1 MVDFHK
7 KNLLSLANKAVRQ
20 NKKFKYDLLK
30 AALIAISFGA
40 VFGVINN
47 IDQFA
52 KRRFGVLADYN
63 DFKKTTSASG
73 SDLYFR
79 MCMDGKGHKE
89 PY

>member
-20 NKKFKYDLLK
+20 NDKFKYDLLK
-30 AALIAISFGA
+30 AALIAISIGA

-52 KRRFGVLADYN
+52 KRRFGVLTDYN
-63 DFKKTTSASG
+63 DCKKMTGASG
-73 SDLYFR
+73 SNLYFR
-79 MCMDGKGHKE
+79 MCMDAKGHKE

>member
-1 MVDFHK
+1 MVDLHK
-7 KNLLSLANKAVRQ
+7 KNLLSLANKAVRK
-20 NKKFKYDLLK
+20 NNKFKYDLLK

-47 IDQFA
+47 VDQFS

-63 DFKKTTSASG
+63 DCKKTTGASG

-79 MCMDGKGHKE
+79 MCMNAKGHKE

>member
-20 NKKFKYDLLK
+20 KDKFKYDLLK

-47 IDQFA
+47 VDEFA

-63 DFKKTTSASG
+63 DCKKTGG

-79 MCMDGKGHKE
+79 MCMDAKGHKE